1 MTTQHT
7 LSGGEPRTLRLKIRF
22 GLLALGLFF
31 LAATPALA
39 GHCNAQ
45 ATAARHTCGLE
56 AYEDYWIARGNCFD
70 LLTRDERNPCAE
82 AAVEER
88 DEILIE
94 CEDRLEARQEVCTLL
109 GGGPYRPDFDPA
121 NFVNPNDIGGS
132 VTPNPYFALVV
143 GNTWAY
149 AGSGETVTVTVTD
162 KTKSIAGVTCR
173 VVNDVV
179 REDGVVIEDTDDWYA
194 QHLNG
199 DVWYC
204 GELARDFETFEGDD
218 PEEPELVEIE
228 GSFKA
233 GRDSARP
240 GILLLADPQVGDAYR
255 QEMALGEAED
265 VAEVISITGTESV
278 LAAACSSTCLVTRD
292 FSPLEPGVEEN
303 KYYVPGI
310 GLILE
315 VDLEEGDRLE
325 LQLFTPGP

>member
-1 MTTQHT
+1 M
-7 LSGGEPRTLRLKIRF
+7 
-22 GLLALGLFF
+22 
-31 LAATPALA
+31 
-39 GHCNAQ
+39 
-45 ATAARHTCGLE
+45 
-56 AYEDYWIARGNCFD
+56 
-70 LLTRDERNPCAE
+70 
-82 AAVEER
+82 
-88 DEILIE
+88 
-94 CEDRLEARQEVCTLL
+94 
-109 GGGPYRPDFDPA
+109 
-121 NFVNPNDIGGS
+121 
-132 VTPNPYFALVV
+132 
-143 GNTWAY
+143 
-149 AGSGETVTVTVTD
+149 
-162 KTKSIAGVTCR
+162 
-173 VVNDVV
+173 
-179 REDGVVIEDTDDWYA
+179 
-194 QHLNG
+194 
-199 DVWYC
+199 
-204 GELARDFETFEGDD
+204 
-218 PEEPELVEIE
+218 EIE